1 MRGEEQLNADRMFA
15 DLDIETSYA
24 PVDVD
29 MNDGYIGNYSDDDDN
44 NNNNNNGLSDLTSQI
59 HKVTRL

>member
-1 MRGEEQLNADRMFA
+1 MFA

-29 MNDGYIGNYSDDDDN
+29 MNDGYISNYSDDDDN
-44 NNNNNNGLSDLTSQI
+44 DNDNDNGLSDLTSQI